1 MNISAVVE
9 VNVWDRVRNSRRQSP
24 GFTWFFRLLGVGY
37 LVWVIA
43 FDLPVPY
50 LLVAVVAGLTPELRG
65 AVTHL
70 RSRKYGRTYTYL
82 VTDEGINI
90 RTRLTNLDVAW
101 EAITH
106 CRETERHWVLR
117 FPGGGLLHVPKHAL
131 GSADRQAIREVLA
144 RHRLIKGAQPRT
156 TA

>member
-9 VNVWDRVRNSRRQSP
+9 VNVWDRMRNSRRQSP
-24 GFTWFFRLLGVGY
+24 PFTWFFRLLGVSY

-43 FDLPVPY
+43 FDLSISY
-50 LLVAVVAGLTPELRG
+50 ILVAVVAGLTPELRG
-65 AVTHL
+65 AVMHL
-70 RSRKYGRTYTYL
+70 RSRKYGRTYRYVL
-82 VTDEGINI
+82 SDEGVNI

-101 EAITH
+101 DGITS
-106 CRETERHWVLR
+106 CRETKRHWIMR

-131 GSADRQAIREVLA
+131 TPMDRQAVREVLA
-144 RHRLIKGAQPRT
+144 QHRLIKDEQQRT